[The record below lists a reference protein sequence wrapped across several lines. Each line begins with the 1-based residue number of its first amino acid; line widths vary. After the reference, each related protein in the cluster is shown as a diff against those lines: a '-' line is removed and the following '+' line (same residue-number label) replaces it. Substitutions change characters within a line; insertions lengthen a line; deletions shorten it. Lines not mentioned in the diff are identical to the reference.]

1 MAVFPTAT
9 QLFNKF
15 LTKFESLINQDSP
28 LNDKAFLRIES
39 KNQAITGTLLQK
51 EVVIAQRENLAIT
64 ASRAGLILI
73 GAEYDLPIKTAV
85 STVLNVTLPATT
97 GTQIPA
103 GTNFTG
109 DDNGILYFNA
119 DIATSAAGVV
129 TFQITSRTPGT
140 IGNLADAKTLTI
152 SIQIPGAELTAT
164 VVTTETTG
172 ADAEETEV
180 YRQRVLD
187 IIRAPGGGGNSADF
201 RNWAQEQEGVTRA
214 YPYSGVAF
222 GDPLFPG
229 GSPPDR
235 TVYIEADTSI
245 DVDGIAPQSLLDDT
259 KLTIITDP
267 DTLVHRQPLGLTNDT
282 LFVVSI
288 RRTDIFTEIRNAL
301 FLSGTESQVKTDIN
315 TALNNY
321 YLGLNPFVE
330 GLDIDADRND
340 LITDLTVSRTVQ
352 DILTANGASAE
363 GVAFGLLPASFIP
376 SFQLGQG
383 EKVKNAG
390 VSYVTT

>member
-1 MAVFPTAT
+1 MAAFPTAI
-9 QLFNKF
+9 QLFNTF
-15 LTKFESLINQDSP
+15 LAKFESKINQDSP
-28 LNDKAFLRIES
+28 LNDKAFLRVES
-39 KNQAITGTLLQK
+39 KTLSITATLLQK
-51 EVVIAQRENLAIT
+51 EVITAQRENLAIT
-64 ASRAGLILI
+64 ASRDGLILI
-73 GAEYDLPIKTAV
+73 GNEYDLPIKNEV

-97 GTQIPA
+97 GVQIPA

-119 DIATSAAGVV
+119 DVATSVADLV
-129 TFQITSRTPGT
+129 TFQITSRTPGV
-140 IGNLADAKTLTI
+140 IGNLAAAQTLTI
-152 SIQIPGAELTAT
+152 SRQIPGAELTAT
-164 VVTTETTG
+164 IVTVETTG
-172 ADAEETEV
+172 ANAEETEV

-214 YPYSGVAF
+214 YSYSGVAF
-222 GDPLFPG
+222 GDPEFPG
-229 GSPPDR
+229 GSPPER

-245 DVDGIAPQSLLDDT
+245 DIDGIAPPSLLTDT
-259 KLTIITDP
+259 KNTIITDP
-267 DTLVHRQPLGLTNDT
+267 DTNQHRQPLGLTNDT

-288 RRTDIFTEIRNAL
+288 RRTDIFTEIRNAS
-301 FLSGTESQVKTDIN
+301 FLNGTEAQVKADID
-315 TALNNY
+315 TALTNY

-352 DILTANGASAE
+352 DILTANGASAQ
-363 GVAFGLLPASFIP
+363 GIGFGLIPASFLP

-383 EKVKNAG
+383 EKVKNVG
-390 VSYVTT
+390 VSFV

>member
-1 MAVFPTAT
+1 MAAFPTAT
-9 QLFNKF
+9 QLFNTF
-15 LTKFESLINQDSP
+15 LSNFESLINQNSP
-28 LNDKAFLRIES
+28 LNKKAFLRIES

-51 EVVIAQRENLAIT
+51 EVITAQRENLAIT

-73 GAEYDLPIKTAV
+73 GTEYDLPIKSEV

-119 DIATSAAGVV
+119 DIATSVGGVV

-140 IGNLADAKTLTI
+140 IGNLSAAQTLTI
-152 SIQIPGAELTAT
+152 SRQIPGAELTVTIVT
-164 VVTTETTG
+164 VETTG

-201 RNWAQEQEGVTRA
+201 RNWAQQQEGVTRA
-214 YPYSGVAF
+214 FPYSGVAF

-229 GSPPDR
+229 GSPPAR

-245 DVDGIAPQSLLDDT
+245 DIDGIAPQSLLDDT
-259 KLTIITDP
+259 RDTIITDLI
-267 DTLVHRQPLGLTNDT
+267 TLVHRQPLGITNFT

-288 RRTDIFTEIRNAL
+288 RRTGIFTQISNAL
-301 FLSGTESQVKTDIN
+301 FLTGTEAQVKIDIDN
-315 TALNNY
+315 ALTNY
-321 YLGLNPFVE
+321 YLSLQPFVT
-330 GLDIDADRND
+330 GLDIDSDRND
-340 LITDLTVSRTVQ
+340 LITSLTVSRTVQ
-352 DILTANGASAE
+352 DILSANGASAQ
-363 GVAFGLLPASFIP
+363 AISFGLIPASFIP
-376 SFQLGQG
+376 SYQLGQG
-383 EKVKNAG
+383 EKAKNAG
-390 VSYVTT
+390 VTYV